1 MHLPVQLTGELEHPE
16 YATLAFRDLQRGSS
30 MDLPSGEDVAR
41 AMGEI
46 PLGAEALGLPPGVCT
61 RGTPLTYYVLRE
73 AEMEADGRHLGR
85 VGGRLVAEVLIGLLR
100 ADPTSYLNAA
110 PDWLPT
116 LRSTDGAFTIADL
129 LAETGAIPIDRGQ
142 VR

>member
-16 YATLAFRDLQRGSS
+16 YATLAIRDLQRGSS

-41 AMGEI
+41 AMGET
-46 PLGAEALGLPPGVCT
+46 PLDAQALGLPPGVCA

-73 AEMEADGRHLGR
+73 AEVEADGRHLGR

-100 ADPTSYLNAA
+100 ADPTSYLNAS
-110 PDWLPT
+110 PGWQPT
-116 LRSTDGAFTIADL
+116 LRSTADGTFTITDL
-129 LAETGAIPIDRGQ
+129 LAETGAIQG
-142 VR
+142 